1 MQRKTIS
8 IPKPWLNLKSDC
20 AQLATVVQVTKS
32 NTHHA
37 NENTVLPLNCWYH
50 FMFALNFSSLSLHL
64 CVSLSLFFGPL
75 RPYQLAREAA
85 GKENTDSFVLVCLC
99 VCVWCMWGL
108 ANVTASAIS
117 ECSSCVCTCAHL
129 HKHTHTHRGRSR
141 VVGLSIASSQ
151 AGTHWG
157 WDSVPLTNHV
167 VYPKILVK
175 PVNNSKPIPGA
186 ETFYLQPTR
195 LMNSRWRFK
204 SYFTC
209 IKGLDMQALP

>member
-32 NTHHA
+32 NTDHA

-75 RPYQLAREAA
+75 RPYQLPREAA

-108 ANVTASAIS
+108 ANVTASAIW

-129 HKHTHTHRGRSR
+129 HKHTQRKKPC
-141 VVGLSIASSQ
+141 
-151 AGTHWG
+151 G
-157 WDSVPLTNHV
+157 W
-167 VYPKILVK
+167 
-175 PVNNSKPIPGA
+175 PVNSLFTGWH
-186 ETFYLQPTR
+186 TLRMR
-195 LMNSRWRFK
+195 LS
-204 SYFTC
+204 
-209 IKGLDMQALP
+209 ALNQSCCLL